1 MNSEPAEPAEDGAA
15 DPVPLAAG
23 DAHVMVVEVG
33 EDDAEGEGGAEDVYV
48 DSEDDMV
55 SLIVFLL
62 YLTYLPIDDV
72 KLVSP
77 TNSQQEGGEEEYCRF
92 CFLKPF
98 LRSTTLTSFFNDIL
112 FCFQLEY

>member
-1 MNSEPAEPAEDGAA
+1 MISEPAEPAEDGAA

-33 EDDAEGEGGAEDVYV
+33 EDDAEGEG

-72 KLVSP
+72 KV
-77 TNSQQEGGEEEYCRF
+77 G
-92 CFLKPF
+92 KP
-98 LRSTTLTSFFNDIL
+98 D
-112 FCFQLEY
+112 

>member
-33 EDDAEGEGGAEDVYV
+33 EDDAEGEGGAEDEDVYV

-72 KLVSP
+72 KV
-77 TNSQQEGGEEEYCRF
+77 G
-92 CFLKPF
+92 KP
-98 LRSTTLTSFFNDIL
+98 D
-112 FCFQLEY
+112 